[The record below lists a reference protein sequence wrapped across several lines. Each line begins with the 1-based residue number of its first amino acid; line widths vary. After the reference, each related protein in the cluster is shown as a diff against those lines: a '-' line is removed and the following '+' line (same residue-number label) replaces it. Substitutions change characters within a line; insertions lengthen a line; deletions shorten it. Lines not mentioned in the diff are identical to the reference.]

1 VRVKAKAT
9 VVHDPMRQCIAVYA
23 EIEAPMQVDFQRTL
37 RGLAHERK
45 STATHYVLLS
55 ILVLLFAGW
64 FVWLSWA
71 RVPLYEVSASA
82 RIETGD
88 RGRPVETVLP
98 GRVARVNVRL
108 VERVKA
114 GAVLVELDDTAIR
127 SRIEG
132 SITELQ
138 ALTFQLEARRS
149 ERALTEQLM
158 EQREKHADVNLN
170 QAQMRREQMEAA
182 SQLAEYTVAQRKK
195 LHEKGITSDT
205 DYLQSRSNAVQRQA
219 EFKTADLE
227 IERLRAQ
234 KIVEQGEARTHL
246 ADLSARVA
254 ELEASIARRRGE
266 LEGLRK
272 EFEDHRV
279 RAAADGAVG
288 ELAEIHPGS
297 FVPTGTRI
305 ATIVPV
311 GVLRVIA
318 EFVPAKAIGLVAPGQ
333 SARMRL
339 DGFPSTQYG
348 TLRATVTDVASEIRN
363 GTIRVELTL
372 DPDHVSAMPLEHGQ
386 PGQVEIVVGTASPLQ
401 LIAYAGHRLFQ
412 SDARGLPVRAAANGS
427 TK

>member
-1 VRVKAKAT
+1 
-9 VVHDPMRQCIAVYA
+9 
-23 EIEAPMQVDFQRTL
+23 MQVDFQRTL

-45 STATHYVLLS
+45 GTATHYVLLS

-64 FVWLSWA
+64 FIWLWWA
-71 RVPLYEVSASA
+71 RVPLYGVSASA

-386 PGQVEIVVGTASPLQ
+386 PGQVEIVVGAASPLQ

-412 SDARGLPVRAAANGS
+412 SDGSGRGLPVRAAANGS